1 MDLFNPTRWKS
12 PAKMDIYQR
21 ENEDDINYRLRIWQ
35 STELWD
41 FLKLEW
47 DENDMPNEM
56 TTKMLRNKKYV
67 YGLTVEEIDEEVE
80 RMVDYMKSQDFRSA
94 PHYYVWT
101 QMYIKHLTDRKNEMK
116 MEEAMKTFM
125 I

>member
-1 MDLFNPTRWKS
+1 MDLFNPTKWNP

-21 ENEDDINYRLRIWQ
+21 QNEDDTTYRLRIWQ

-67 YGLTVEEIDEEVE
+67 YGLSIVEINEEVE

-94 PHYYVWT
+94 PHYYVWA
-101 QMYIKHLTDRKNEMK
+101 QMYIKHLTDRKNEIQ
-116 MEEAMKTFM
+116 MEESLKLFQL
-125 I
+125 